1 MENDKKI
8 MVDVERMRY
17 PNTGL
22 YYYCLHLANALQQ
35 QQYLH
40 KARLGFYLRKET
52 VELFENNPLNY
63 FQHSLHKHHMLF
75 ARKFNVWHCT
85 FQGSNYFPK
94 NSKKTK
100 IVFTVHDL
108 NFLHEHL
115 PSNKRKKFLDST
127 KKKVERADVIIS
139 ISEFVK
145 NDVLLNLNPGDKEI
159 MIIYNGCNISES
171 LSPVA
176 PEIIPKTPFIFTI
189 GAVTDKKNFHVLPG
203 MLLNN
208 DYHLVIAG
216 VTHKEAYKQR
226 IMETAKKLQVDQRV
240 IFTGGISEAEKYWYL
255 QNCLAF
261 AFPSLAEGF
270 GLPVI
275 EAMHFGKPVLLSK
288 ATSLPEIG
296 GKYAYY
302 FDDFDPSYMSDKLEE
317 TLNDYQLNR
326 RAANIIE
333 WSKQF
338 NWNTTAEKHWK
349 VYESLL

>member
-1 MENDKKI
+1 MHDDKKI

-35 QQYLH
+35 QQHLH

-52 VELFENNPLNY
+52 MSLFKSTSLNY
-63 FQHSLHKHHMLF
+63 VQRSLHKHHMLF
-75 ARKFNVWHCT
+75 ARKYDVWHCT

-94 NSKKTK
+94 NSKTK

-108 NFLHEHL
+108 NFLHEDL
-115 PSNKRKKFLDST
+115 PRRKQQKFLLALEN
-127 KKKVERADVIIS
+127 KIKRADVIIT
-139 ISEFVK
+139 ISAFVK
-145 NDVLLNLNPGDKEI
+145 NDLLANIGADGKEI
-159 MIIYNGCNISES
+159 MIIHNGCNISES

-176 PEIIPKTPFIFTI
+176 PAIIPRNPFIFSI
-189 GAVTDKKNFHVLPG
+189 GAITDKKNFHVLPG

-208 DYHLVIAG
+208 DYDLVIAG
-216 VTHKEAYKQR
+216 ITHNEAYKEK
-226 IMETAKKLQVDQRV
+226 IIETAKKLEVDQRV

-296 GKYAYY
+296 GNYAYY
-302 FDDFDPSYMSDKLEE
+302 FDNFEPAYMSNKLQKA
-317 TLNDYQLNR
+317 LNDHSLNH
-326 RAANIIE
+326 RAAKIIE
-333 WSKQF
+333 WSEQF
-338 NWNTTAEKHWK
+338 NWDVTARKHWDI
-349 VYESLL
+349 YESLL